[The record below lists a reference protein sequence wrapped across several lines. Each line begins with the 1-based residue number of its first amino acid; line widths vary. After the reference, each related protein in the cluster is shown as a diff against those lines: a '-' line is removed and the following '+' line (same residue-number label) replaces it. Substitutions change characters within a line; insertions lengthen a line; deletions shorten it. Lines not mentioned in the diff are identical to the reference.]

1 MFQLFYPEDL
11 DNPHEQTSRYV
22 ALFERETIA
31 GIGKL
36 RKSPRDEGVYESSVS
51 VDPIF
56 QGKGYGRRIMKKEF
70 EIAKEMGWKL
80 SVIYEKE
87 GRQRLKKI
95 VREFVQ
101 TYGVEL
107 IEDPLEKYA
116 HSSE

>member
-1 MFQLFYPEDL
+1 
-11 DNPHEQTSRYV
+11 
-22 ALFERETIA
+22 
-31 GIGKL
+31 
-36 RKSPRDEGVYESSVS
+36 
-51 VDPIF
+51 
-56 QGKGYGRRIMKKEF
+56 MKKEF